1 MSKKKNISIRD
12 AISETI
18 EKGTESLGDAVRK
31 TDPKPPML
39 PEIPTSDVAE
49 MQGLME
55 KYGDQPPE
63 SEPQKRTP
71 SQEIPEVLTMSEQ
84 EATILEP
91 LKTSV
96 FSTIPLPPTFDS
108 ILELPASP
116 LFPAMPTSLTPQTPS
131 KVKEQKPLLD
141 FIESNSFSPNWTRQQ
156 LLKFDS
162 GENLWPSPNIW
173 HLPPQTDLGKMMF
186 DVVRS
191 PDYVQKNWP
200 ALRVVMGN
208 CIDNTEWTCGVLC
221 FFALCSVLGILGRV
235 QEAFDDMEA
244 GRV

>member
-1 MSKKKNISIRD
+1 MSDEKEMDKNPIED
-12 AISETI
+12 AI
-18 EKGTESLGDAVRK
+18 RK
-31 TDPKPPML
+31 TDKKPPQSPGIVNEQTTAVTPPL
-39 PEIPTSDVAE
+39 PEIPENGVAK
-49 MQGLME
+49 MQEAMG
-55 KYGDQPPE
+55 KYGDQ
-63 SEPQKRTP
+63 EPIPMTP
-71 SQEIPEVLTMSEQ
+71 QPRKKEDQGKTFVSNLTAPVSN
-84 EATILEP
+84 
-91 LKTSV
+91 
-96 FSTIPLPPTFDS
+96 TIPLPANSDS
-108 ILELPASP
+108 TLELPASP
-116 LFPAMPTSLTPQTPS
+116 RILEFPAPL
-131 KVKEQKPLLD
+131 KIVEKEQKPLLD
-141 FIESNSFSPNWTRQQ
+141 FIESSSFSPNWTRQQ

-235 QEAFDDMEA
+235 QEAFDDLEA
-244 GRV
+244 GRL